1 MHSYTALYCIENAN
15 QLIVG
20 YVSYLENAKT
30 CPDFTPSKANNV
42 SSGHFGGTASISSW
56 VLIPSWDA
64 VFLKKREKKEKKI
77 QFNI

>member
-1 MHSYTALYCIENAN
+1 MQINSLWVMYHTWRTQKLV
-15 QLIVG
+15 L
-20 YVSYLENAKT
+20 T
-30 CPDFTPSKANNV
+30 FTPSKANNV

-56 VLIPSWDA
+56 VLIPSWEA